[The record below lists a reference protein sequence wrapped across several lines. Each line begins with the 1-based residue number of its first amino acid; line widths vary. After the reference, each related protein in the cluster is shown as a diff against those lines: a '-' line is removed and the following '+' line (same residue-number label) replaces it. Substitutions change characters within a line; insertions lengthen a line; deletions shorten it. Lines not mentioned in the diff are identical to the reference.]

1 MSFKAHM
8 QRPKLQRGAVARV
21 VFQLSSGF
29 LNAGYRRSRGSDGVT
44 SVAGVV
50 ERCLQVSLDC
60 E

>member
-1 MSFKAHM
+1 M